1 MVQSRCPHSRP
12 CEWSCRRPQRTTFRT
27 LRCKWPAG
35 NDRTWQISSYYI
47 RYIGRSREWPISFK
61 LVVLGQRNATREE
74 HKISAIITF
83 RFGPRSAFR
92 YGRRQDIMKTKLLVG
107 MLLAGSSL
115 FAATHVSIGV
125 GVGGCGFG
133 YAAAPPPPVVAYA
146 TPYPGPGYSRV
157 DGYWYQ
163 AGPRRLWH
171 AGYWAP
177 PGYGRA

>member
-1 MVQSRCPHSRP
+1 M
-12 CEWSCRRPQRTTFRT
+12 
-27 LRCKWPAG
+27 
-35 NDRTWQISSYYI
+35 SSL
-47 RYIGRSREWPISFK
+47 GRSREWPISFR
-61 LVVLGQRNATREE
+61 LVVFGQRNATRSEP
-74 HKISAIITF
+74 KICVIMTF
-83 RFGPRSAFR
+83 RFGPGSAFR

-125 GVGGCGFG
+125 GVGGFGFG

-146 TPYPGPGYSRV
+146 TPCPGPGYSWV

-163 AGPRRLWH
+163 AGPRRFWH

-177 PGYGRA
+177 PVYGRSYRVAPRFEGRYESRFEHRFDRR